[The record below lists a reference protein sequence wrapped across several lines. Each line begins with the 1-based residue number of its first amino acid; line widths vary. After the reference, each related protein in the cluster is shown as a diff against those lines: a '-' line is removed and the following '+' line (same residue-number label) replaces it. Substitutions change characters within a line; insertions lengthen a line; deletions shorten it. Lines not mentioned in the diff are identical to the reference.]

1 MWMLKVVLVLAASR
15 HITAR
20 VLKRSAEG
28 DLLDWARDF
37 LRSTSSSGAADH
49 PTTSRSSSAS
59 FADLT
64 DDTCEALMTQCA
76 LRDSPATRY
85 YVLWRDAYATAELDR
100 QRRQYDDSLGRLKV
114 FVNTLV
120 DSIIAKQ
127 AIQLPT
133 DLCTTGST
141 EAEAEITPATSQ
153 TITSPTSVTSAL
165 LTSIATTTTTTS
177 APPPTSTPM
186 TQEPKT
192 STTATTLPPWSTT
205 TTQSPAICTST
216 AGSVLTSADPST
228 SGASE
233 TFSTS
238 TTTTSVP
245 LTTTTKAT
253 TVTTVS
259 SVWEQCVS
267 PWSQW
272 SGIYGFGTQERT
284 RRVLRDDID
293 CPEANTLLETR
304 QVDNLRG
311 IPLPPYKIVV
321 PCSSSRS
328 CFYVSSREHP
338 LATCAVDIY
347 LLLYLTARKCVSKV
361 AY

>member
-49 PTTSRSSSAS
+49 LTTSRSSSAS

-100 QRRQYDDSLGRLKV
+100 QRRQYDDSLRRLKV

-141 EAEAEITPATSQ
+141 EAEITPATSQ

-177 APPPTSTPM
+177 TPPPTSTPM

-216 AGSVLTSADPST
+216 AGPVLTSADPST

-245 LTTTTKAT
+245 LTTTKTT

-311 IPLPPYKIVV
+311 IP
-321 PCSSSRS
+321 R
-328 CFYVSSREHP
+328 
-338 LATCAVDIY
+338 
-347 LLLYLTARKCVSKV
+347 
-361 AY
+361 